1 MQRVDLLLVEKQLA
15 QSRTHAQRLIKNH
28 KVKAFFK
35 GHWQTITKSGL
46 KLDQETPF
54 EVENDP
60 TDRFVSRGA
69 LKLLAALEK
78 EHLSLDGKIAIDV
91 GQSTGGFTDCLLQA
105 GVKHVVGIEV
115 GHDQLADKLANDSRV
130 TCYEGIN
137 AKQLPQ
143 DKLLAHTTNQ
153 GFDIAVMDV
162 SFISQ
167 LKILPS
173 LAPLI
178 AESGY
183 LMTLVKPQFE
193 VGKKGVGRGGIVR
206 DQSLYPA
213 VKADVCECCTSL
225 DLAVIDYFESPI
237 KGGDGNT
244 EFLLIAQKTS
254 S

>member
-60 TDRFVSRGA
+60 ADRFVSRGA

-78 EHLSLDGKIAIDV
+78 EHLSLNGKIAIDV

-206 DQSLYPA
+206 DKSLYPA
-213 VKADVCECCTSL
+213 VKADVCECCKSL